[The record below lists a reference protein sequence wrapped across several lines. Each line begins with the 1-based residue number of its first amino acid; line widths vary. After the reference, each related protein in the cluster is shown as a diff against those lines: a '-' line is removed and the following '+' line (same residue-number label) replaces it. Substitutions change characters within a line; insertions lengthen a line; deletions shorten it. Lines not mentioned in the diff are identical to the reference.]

1 MKIFR
6 TLSLLLALTLM
17 LSAFVGCTKGVPGPF
32 EQAEAKGRVEVNAK
46 IVVLETAAEGED
58 PVEKVLLEKRIE
70 VTSASRS
77 TLMLRDLF
85 NALGDDG
92 HIPSEYTG
100 SKFKSIENY
109 EANDT
114 HMWYWALNGNDDV
127 GDRAAIKNDDTI
139 VLTYAEKGA
148 DIETDAAGKAYA
160 ITLDL
165 KIATPDSVL
174 YEGQYVIEGQKN
186 STIKKLLK
194 DYLDKQDG
202 ILDARIAG
210 SIKSINDIAANDE
223 FVWNVYIDGTLKKAS
238 AKINAGDADEAP
250 TQVHIL
256 YEEVVAEEEPEELPE
271 AEEAPDG
278 DPIPEEGTADAE

>member
-6 TLSLLLALTLM
+6 TLSLFLALALTLA
-17 LSAFVGCTKGVPGPF
+17 AFVGCTKGVPGPF
-32 EQAEAKGRVEVNAK
+32 EQAEAKGRVEVNTR
-46 IVVLETAAEGED
+46 IVVLETGAEGEE

-127 GDRAAIKNDDTI
+127 GDRAAIQTDDSI

-148 DIETDAAGKAYA
+148 DIETDASGNAYV
-160 ITLDL
+160 INLNV
-165 KIATPDSVL
+165 KIATPDTVL
-174 YEGQYVIEGQKN
+174 YEGTYVIEGQK
-186 STIKKLLK
+186 STTVKKLLK
-194 DYLDKQDG
+194 EYMDKQDEL
-202 ILDARIAG
+202 LDTRIAG
-210 SIKSINDIAANDE
+210 SIKSINDIDSNDE
-223 FVWNVYIDGTLKKAS
+223 FTWNVYVDGIAKKAS
-238 AKINAGDADEAP
+238 AKIDDGKNV
-250 TQVHIL
+250 QIL
-256 YEEVVAEEEPEELPE
+256 YEAVVVEETPEDVPEEETPADEVPETE
-271 AEEAPDG
+271 AE
-278 DPIPEEGTADAE
+278 

>member
-6 TLSLLLALTLM
+6 TLSLFLALALTLA
-17 LSAFVGCTKGVPGPF
+17 AFVGCTKGVPGPF
-32 EQAEAKGRVEVNAK
+32 EQAEAKGRVEVNTR
-46 IVVLETAAEGED
+46 IVVLETSAEGEE
-58 PVEKVLLEKRIE
+58 PVEKVLLENRIE

-127 GDRAAIKNDDTI
+127 GDRAAIQTDDSI

-148 DIETDAAGKAYA
+148 DIETDASGNAYV
-160 ITLDL
+160 INLNV
-165 KIATPDSVL
+165 KIATPDTVL
-174 YEGQYVIEGQKN
+174 YEGTYVIEGQK
-186 STIKKLLK
+186 STTVKKLLK
-194 DYLDKQDG
+194 EYMDKQDEL
-202 ILDARIAG
+202 LDTRIAG
-210 SIKSINDIAANDE
+210 SIKSINDIDSNDE
-223 FVWNVYIDGTLKKAS
+223 FTWNVYVDGIAKKAS
-238 AKINAGDADEAP
+238 AKIDDGKNV
-250 TQVHIL
+250 QIL
-256 YEEVVAEEEPEELPE
+256 YEAVVVEETPEDVPEEETPADEVPETE
-271 AEEAPDG
+271 AE
-278 DPIPEEGTADAE
+278 